1 MNILFWGGCAQ
12 QLPALSRLI
21 IKEADVEY
29 GAGLPGWTPGPGPTA
44 ALPASEGLSVAMH
57 PDVRGGGH
65 APDGPE
71 QGWKG
76 GLCRETPWQPLGWLP
91 GDLTPGWSQHPSS
104 SQFLFRN
111 WRTKLFLC

>member
-57 PDVRGGGH
+57 PDVSARVASWGPDTRLVP
-65 APDGPE
+65 APFFV
-71 QGWKG
+71 
-76 GLCRETPWQPLGWLP
+76 
-91 GDLTPGWSQHPSS
+91 SVS
-104 SQFLFRN
+104 F
-111 WRTKLFLC
+111 